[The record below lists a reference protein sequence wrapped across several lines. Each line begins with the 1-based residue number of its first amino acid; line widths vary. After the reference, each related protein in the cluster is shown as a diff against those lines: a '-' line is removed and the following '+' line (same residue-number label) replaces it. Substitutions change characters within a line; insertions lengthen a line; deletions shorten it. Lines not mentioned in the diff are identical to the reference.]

1 MQSRWMSLVESV
13 ANVLVGYIV
22 AVTTQYLVFPLFGL
36 HATLSQNLMIGLIF
50 TGVSLVRSYL
60 LRRAFEARR
69 LKADWLTQAKSSS
82 SMAACTTNPVK

>member
-13 ANVLVGYIV
+13 TNVLVGYIV
-22 AVTTQYLVFPLFGL
+22 AVATQLLVFPLFGL
-36 HATLSQNLMIGLIF
+36 HASLSQNLMIGLIF

-69 LKADWLTQAKSSS
+69 VRQAVCSA
-82 SMAACTTNPVK
+82 SMPACTTHPVK

>member
-1 MQSRWMSLVESV
+1 MMQSRWMSLVESV

-36 HATLSQNLMIGLIF
+36 HATLSQNLVIGLIF

-69 LKADWLTQAKSSS
+69 VFQAKISS

>member
-1 MQSRWMSLVESV
+1 MMQSRWMSLVESV

-22 AVTTQYLVFPLFGL
+22 AVVTQVLVFPLFGL
-36 HATLSQNLMIGLIF
+36 NASVTQNLMIGLIF

-60 LRRAFEARR
+60 LRRAFEAWRVR
-69 LKADWLTQAKSSS
+69 QANSSS

>member
-22 AVTTQYLVFPLFGL
+22 AVITQYLVFPLFGL

-50 TGVSLVRSYL
+50 TGVSLVRSYM

-69 LKADWLTQAKSSS
+69 LKTDRLRQAKSSS